1 MEDKLNVF
9 YKGEKFAEDLSFE
22 EAADALHE
30 LAIKFYEDENSN
42 PEDIAINSDIINV
55 KVEELQNGN

>member
-22 EAADALHE
+22 EAADALHD
-30 LAIKFYEDENSN
+30 LALKFYEDESSN
-42 PEDIAINSDIINV
+42 PEDIGVNLDVINV
-55 KVEELQNGN
+55 NVEELD